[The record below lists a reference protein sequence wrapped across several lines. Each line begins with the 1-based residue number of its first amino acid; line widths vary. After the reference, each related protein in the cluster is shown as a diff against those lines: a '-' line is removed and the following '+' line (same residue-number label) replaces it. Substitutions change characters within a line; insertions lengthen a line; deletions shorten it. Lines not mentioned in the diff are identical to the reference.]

1 MLVSIAICLA
11 RFPYRSWRPIMS
23 CRHATIL
30 SCPALRILINHIRYQ
45 AVDGSFQWLS
55 LERFEEFFQVER
67 VARGNGG
74 HRNLV
79 RGRWLCVLRA
89 VIEGPML
96 GGMSFLV
103 L

>member
-1 MLVSIAICLA
+1 MPPCDNLIVPRIANTDK
-11 RFPYRSWRPIMS
+11 S
-23 CRHATIL
+23 H
-30 SCPALRILINHIRYQ
+30 HIRYQ